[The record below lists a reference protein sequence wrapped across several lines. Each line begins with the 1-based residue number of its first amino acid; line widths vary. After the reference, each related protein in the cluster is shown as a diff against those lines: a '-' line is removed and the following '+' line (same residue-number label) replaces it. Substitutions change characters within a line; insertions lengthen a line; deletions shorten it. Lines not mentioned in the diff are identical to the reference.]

1 MNNYNKYL
9 FNQNRYKY
17 VGIIFIQMILA
28 IINIILIISFFNEAA
43 DVSVMILNGVIQII
57 NIISYILFRII
68 YRNEFLLLNDNG
80 INMFAIGKKPKKRML
95 KIRLFQIMFFMMIQL
110 TLSFIGM
117 SILAPTINNF
127 KILAINYVGA
137 IVIFLALTI
146 NDIAVINKFRRN
158 YFEGIAEKLLL
169 ITILGMLYIP
179 SIEMLIA
186 LGTFFLLSALINLF
200 IIIKGEVKSD
210 RNKKLIL

>member
-1 MNNYNKYL
+1 
-9 FNQNRYKY
+9 
-17 VGIIFIQMILA
+17 
-28 IINIILIISFFNEAA
+28 
-43 DVSVMILNGVIQII
+43 
-57 NIISYILFRII
+57 
-68 YRNEFLLLNDNG
+68 
-80 INMFAIGKKPKKRML
+80 MFAIGKKPKKRML

>member
-28 IINIILIISFFNEAA
+28 IINIIAIISFFNEAA

-68 YRNEFLLLNDNG
+68 YKNEFLLLNDNG
-80 INMFAIGKKPKKRML
+80 INMLAIGKKSKKRML

-117 SILAPTINNF
+117 SILAPTINSF

-137 IVIFLALTI
+137 ITIFLVLTI

-169 ITILGMLYIP
+169 ITLVGMLYIP

-200 IIIKGEVKSD
+200 IIIKGEVKND

>member
-1 MNNYNKYL
+1 MTNYNKSL
-9 FNQNRYKY
+9 INQKRYKY